1 MALIRLLVGI
11 LTKYLF
17 KIVSIGSAGVGK
29 TSLIR
34 RFAQGKFK
42 KNYLPT
48 LGVDITTKEVNI
60 QDVAV
65 KLMCVDTAGQEYFGK
80 LRGNYYRGANGCLL
94 VFDLTRAP
102 TFKDCPGWL
111 NEFRMHMVDNE
122 KIPLVLLGNKS
133 DLLSEGAGD
142 VASDEIRE
150 FCEHEG
156 LSYYETSAKR
166 GKNVEDAFQEMAS
179 RILAFHANSAE

>member
-1 MALIRLLVGI
+1 VGK

-34 RFAQGKFK
+34 RFAQGKFQ

-48 LGVDITTKEVNI
+48 LGVDITTRELTI
-60 QDVAV
+60 DDIIV

-94 VFDLTRAP
+94 VFDLTRKS

-111 NEFRMHMVDNE
+111 NEFRMHVVE
-122 KIPLVLLGNKS
+122 HEQIPLVLLGNKA
-133 DLLSEGAGD
+133 DLITENAGEIQ
-142 VASDEIRE
+142 SDELKE
-150 FCEHEG
+150 FCEREG
-156 LSYYETSAKR
+156 LSYYETSAKA
-166 GKNVEDAFQEMAS
+166 GMNVENAFQEIAS
-179 RILAFHANSAE
+179 CILNLHLDDD

>member
-1 MALIRLLVGI
+1 MA
-11 LTKYLF
+11 KYLF

-34 RFAQGKFK
+34 RFAQGKFQ

-48 LGVDITTKEVNI
+48 LGVDITTKEIQI
-60 QDVAV
+60 QDIIV

-94 VFDLTRAP
+94 IFDLTRGSS
-102 TFKDCPGWL
+102 FKDCPGWL
-111 NEFRMHMVDNE
+111 NEFRMHVME
-122 KIPLVLLGNKS
+122 HEEIPLILLGNKS
-133 DLLSEGAGD
+133 DLISQGAGE
-142 VASDEIRE
+142 VSSDDIKE
-150 FCEHEG
+150 FCDREG

-166 GKNVEDAFQEMAS
+166 GMNVENAFQELAS
-179 RILAFHANSAE
+179 RILNLYLGNRN